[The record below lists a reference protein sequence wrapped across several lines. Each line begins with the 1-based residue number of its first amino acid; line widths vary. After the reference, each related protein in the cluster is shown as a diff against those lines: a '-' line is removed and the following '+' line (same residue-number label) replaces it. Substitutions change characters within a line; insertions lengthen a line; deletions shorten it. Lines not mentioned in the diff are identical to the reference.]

1 MNFKQID
8 KKKLVYVNNARPHQ
22 LIKGFVLKDTKRE
35 QIDNEISLQIIGS
48 QLGVSPRILH
58 TLQDTNKFY
67 IVMERIE
74 GMTLADFY
82 GDDIPEFAWKE
93 VRRIVGLL
101 LQNGIQY
108 VDITPYNF
116 MIEEKTEK
124 IYVIDYGHAKKF
136 SVNWFLM
143 DFLGG
148 SNKWNPDFA

>member
-1 MNFKQID
+1 
-8 KKKLVYVNNARPHQ
+8 
-22 LIKGFVLKDTKRE
+22 
-35 QIDNEISLQIIGS
+35 
-48 QLGVSPRILH
+48 
-58 TLQDTNKFY
+58 
-67 IVMERIE
+67 MERIE

-136 SVNWFLM
+136 NVNWFLM